1 MARAAQAM
9 DRDAAAQLVSV
20 VLALADRLG
29 FTPEQ
34 RTAIPQAIVAELE
47 DRLMVMPGELEA

>member
-1 MARAAQAM
+1 M